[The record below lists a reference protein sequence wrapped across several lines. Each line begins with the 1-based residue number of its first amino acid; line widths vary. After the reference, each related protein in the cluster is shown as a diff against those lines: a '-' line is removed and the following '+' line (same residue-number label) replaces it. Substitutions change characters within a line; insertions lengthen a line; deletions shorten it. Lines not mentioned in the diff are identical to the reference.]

1 MMGSSGPSSIRETL
15 IMVSKYFDDKET
27 LTDVF
32 QVEILLNARRCFE
45 AGDSP
50 VKAMETLQGSLPPM
64 SESDRAGVLK
74 LVLSEWRLFQL
85 ERRGQREPIRY
96 APRGAAEGQRPEAK

>member
-1 MMGSSGPSSIRETL
+1 
-15 IMVSKYFDDKET
+15 MVSKHFDDKET

-32 QVEILLNARRCFE
+32 QVEVLLHARRCFE
-45 AGDSP
+45 KGDSP
-50 VKAMETLQGSLPPM
+50 VQAMEALQGGLSPM
-64 SESDRAGVLK
+64 SETDRAGVLK

-96 APRGAAEGQRPEAK
+96 APRGAAERQSPKAK